1 MPTDYLVTRIR
12 HIPIRV
18 DASYEEEIGV
28 YGIDFW
34 NGIANGTYES
44 QTFDF
49 IESRASQGS
58 KVFIDVGSATG
69 CMVLYASALGM
80 DVIGTEPQ
88 NLVFEALERNIRLN
102 SELPGNIEILHTL
115 IGTKI
120 SRVEPDT
127 NLFTSGASGPL
138 SRAIE
143 GSVVSLESLVNR
155 YTKEDKVSI
164 KIDIE
169 GAEFPLLSD
178 LQTLEALRDKSVTV
192 YLSFHPGF
200 RRGLDANP
208 TRFELTKWRILS
220 FLETVNLVRKLQRYS
235 RISLPSEKKILNT
248 ISVMRFLIND
258 QKDFIL
264 NF

>member
-1 MPTDYLVTRIR
+1 MPSSPHVTKIR
-12 HIPIRV
+12 HVTIRV

-28 YGIDFW
+28 YGYDFW
-34 NGIANGTYES
+34 SGIANGTYES

-49 IESRASQGS
+49 IDSQALRGS

-80 DVIGTEPQ
+80 NVIGTEPQ
-88 NLVFEALERNIRLN
+88 NLVFEGLKRNVTLN
-102 SELPGNIEILHTL
+102 PELLGDVEILHTL
-115 IGTKI
+115 IGTTTSTKERD
-120 SRVEPDT
+120 SDF
-127 NLFTSGASGPL
+127 FTSGASGPL
-138 SRAIE
+138 SREIK
-143 GSVVSLESLVNR
+143 GSVVSLDSLINR
-155 YTKEDKVSI
+155 FTTEDQISI

-178 LQTLEALRDKSVTV
+178 LQTLEALEDKSATM

-200 RRGLDANP
+200 IRSLDANP
-208 TRFELTKWRILS
+208 TLFELIKWRLFTFIETLS
-220 FLETVNLVRKLQRYS
+220 FVRNLQRHS
-235 RISLPSEKKILNT
+235 RFSLPSDKKILST
-248 ISVMRFLIND
+248 ISVMRHLIND